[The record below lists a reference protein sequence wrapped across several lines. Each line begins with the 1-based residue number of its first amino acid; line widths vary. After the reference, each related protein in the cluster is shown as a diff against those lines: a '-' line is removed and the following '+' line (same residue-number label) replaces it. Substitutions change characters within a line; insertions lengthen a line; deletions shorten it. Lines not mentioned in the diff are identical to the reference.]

1 MIRPLLL
8 AAVGAV
14 SIALAAPAHA
24 DPDSDYLDT
33 LSNYDGMN
41 IDSFAVN
48 GQSGYLD
55 MLSNYDG
62 MNIDSFAVRGHSGAQ
77 MLTALGRAACGELRQ
92 GDALGKVANDLVK
105 APGFNQKQAGDALE
119 AAQLFLC

>member
-33 LSNYDGMN
+33 
-41 IDSFAVN
+41 
-48 GQSGYLD
+48 
-55 MLSNYDG
+55 LSNYDG